1 MMILKLSIECGF
13 EDFWYQKGSFMRKVL
28 LNALLTTCAGFLLS
42 GMPVYAE
49 GNILTVSKDGTC
61 QFATITEAVTAAES
75 GDSIYIGPGVYEEAV
90 DTGAKELAL
99 VGTDRAACIL
109 QNDTES
115 YFTPPLNMAC
125 GRVENL
131 TIRANRKRTGSTID
145 ENISPSYLHAGAPGI
160 AKADFTDYAIH
171 VESPASTGHNVTIRH
186 CDLRSDCNHVLGMGL
201 HGNMNVLIEDC
212 TIYSGGAGFLI
223 GMHDAEKCGFGPAAV
238 TFRDLTMAAENACP
252 SMMLMSIHP
261 ELSRISM
268 NFQNVHVLVGTDGTV
283 SVTNMN
289 GLPGDGYM
297 GTQAF
302 VLAKGSEEGP
312 VYHAP
317 ERVANV
323 PEQAEDL
330 KQTLEEGV

>member
-1 MMILKLSIECGF
+1 MRRFLIKGF
-13 EDFWYQKGSFMRKVL
+13 
-28 LNALLTTCAGFLLS
+28 LTTCAGFLLS
-42 GMPVYAE
+42 VMPVQAD

-61 QFATITEAVTAAES
+61 QFRTISEAVWVAES
-75 GDSIYIGPGVYEEAV
+75 GDSIYIGPGIYEEAV
-90 DTGAKELAL
+90 DTGAKELSL
-99 VGTDRAACIL
+99 VGTDRASCIL

-131 TIRANRKRTGSTID
+131 TIRANRKKTGSTID
-145 ENISPSYLHAGAPGI
+145 EMISPSYLHAGAPGLI
-160 AKADFTDYAIH
+160 KADFTDYAIH
-171 VESPASTGHNVTIRH
+171 VESPASYGRSVTIIH

-201 HGNMNVLIEDC
+201 HGNMNMTIEDC

-223 GMHDAEKCGFGPAAV
+223 GMHDAEKSGFGPANV
-238 TFRDLTMAAENACP
+238 TLRDLTMAAENTCP

-261 ELSRISM
+261 ELSRVTM

-289 GLPGDGYM
+289 GQPGDGYM
-297 GTQAF
+297 GTQSF
-302 VLAKGSEEGP
+302 VLAKDSEEGP
-312 VYHAP
+312 IYHTP
-317 ERVANV
+317 GIMANA

-330 KQTLEEGV
+330 EQTLEEGV